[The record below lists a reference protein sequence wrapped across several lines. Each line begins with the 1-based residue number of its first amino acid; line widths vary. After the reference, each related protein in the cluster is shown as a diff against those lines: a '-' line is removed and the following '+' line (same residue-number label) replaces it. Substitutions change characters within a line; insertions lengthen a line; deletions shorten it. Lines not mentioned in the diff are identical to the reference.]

1 MFCLYTLPLAR
12 PAQAKVQMLTT
23 SSCIVKLIPW
33 NLVNLSYLY
42 HNTKFLSKFIFY
54 TFCYFLLNL
63 SNFTSLRP
71 GEGKLLKPVVGSM
84 FSKKAKKLT
93 KYSHS
98 FDFYIAKFKT
108 SGRFCQI
115 FAAFFENHRKPDD
128 LTL

>member
-1 MFCLYTLPLAR
+1 M
-12 PAQAKVQMLTT
+12 
-23 SSCIVKLIPW
+23 
-33 NLVNLSYLY
+33 
-42 HNTKFLSKFIFY
+42 FY

-93 KYSHS
+93 KYPHS
-98 FDFYIAKFKT
+98 FDFYIAKIEA
-108 SGRFCQI
+108 SGRYCQI
-115 FAAFFENHRKPDD
+115 FEAFLENQRKLDD